1 MTNCSIYSSQS
12 FINLKQHNSFRIDDI
27 LKTCNGGNNHD
38 SSVYTHHYSTPPP
51 IDLPMWSSLAVH
63 MLSKVAQQQQQQQQ
77 QLKQQDTSCESS
89 TNIPDSIHH
98 HHQQILK
105 KHRSQSPYAG
115 TNKTNILKEKAHHEW
130 KDSLNSPRNL
140 SFWPYLYRCN
150 SRRKGGQ
157 IRFSAE
163 QTIQLEKK
171 FENSQYLSPVERK
184 QIAKSLQLSERQ
196 VKTWFQNRRAKH
208 RRLKKD
214 TDKSSSSH
222 DRTSDSPQ
230 HSDIDDEDIDI
241 EETEHATSSSS
252 S

>member
-1 MTNCSIYSSQS
+1 MMNCSLYSSQP

-27 LKTCNGGNNHD
+27 LKTCNSGSNYD
-38 SSVYTHHYSTPPP
+38 SSLYNHHYPPPLP
-51 IDLPMWSSLAVH
+51 IDLPMWSSLAAH
-63 MLSKVAQQQQQQQQ
+63 MLSKVAEQQ
-77 QLKQQDTSCESS
+77 QQDTSCESLS
-89 TNIPDSIHH
+89 YVTDTRRQQQ
-98 HHQQILK
+98 QQILK
-105 KHRSQSPYAG
+105 KHHFPYVG
-115 TNKTNILKEKAHHEW
+115 TTKTNVLNENLQHEW
-130 KDSLNSPRNL
+130 KDSLNSSRNL
-140 SFWPYLYRCN
+140 SFWPYSYRCN

-222 DRTSDSPQ
+222 DRASNSPH
-230 HSDIDDEDIDI
+230 HSDMDDEDIDI
-241 EETEHATSSSS
+241 EEPEHATWSPSSSIT
-252 S
+252 